1 MGGEVG
7 LAAIDDF
14 ADEIKRHRL
23 PRHVRLRVDARF
35 GERDLEGHRRQMRLR
50 TTAVNVSFKVPL
62 HDARPIASVLTL
74 EKHGFSLVGHRSA
87 VKNFYDDEEVK
98 KVYYPEAERLLE
110 RLTGA
115 SRVFIFDHTRRR
127 VLGSEDRRGGIRR
140 RVSRVHV
147 DHTAKS
153 SPQRVR
159 DLLPDEAQGLLRG
172 RVQVIRAITR
182 CAAGGL

>member
-1 MGGEVG
+1 
-7 LAAIDDF
+7 
-14 ADEIKRHRL
+14 
-23 PRHVRLRVDARF
+23 
-35 GERDLEGHRRQMRLR
+35 
-50 TTAVNVSFKVPL
+50 
-62 HDARPIASVLTL
+62 
-74 EKHGFSLVGHRSA
+74 